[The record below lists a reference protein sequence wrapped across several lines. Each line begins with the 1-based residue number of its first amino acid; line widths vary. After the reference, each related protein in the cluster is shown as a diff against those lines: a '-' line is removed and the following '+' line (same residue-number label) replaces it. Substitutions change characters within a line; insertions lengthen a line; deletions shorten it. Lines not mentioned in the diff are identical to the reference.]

1 MTGDWRAGNL
11 DYLASELIRLRL
23 LIKRR
28 VLWLREGWRQ
38 DAFHEYPGLVIADAQ
53 MDRLLEPDPSGLEQ
67 HFYAAD
73 APACALEAAA
83 IDLENNLRAIAEAMQ
98 AEGGQPALLELA
110 QRFQLTG
117 FERDTLLLCLAPEI
131 DPAFER
137 LYAYLHDDVSRKQLT
152 PHLAVA
158 LLARP
163 EERDGLLVSFLPHGR
178 LISSHLL
185 ELDHGEPAGA
195 PLGHNPLRLPRSIV
209 GYLIDGAGK
218 YERARPLS
226 PLRPTHL
233 TGAQR
238 ERAGR
243 VARALSHEISDVL
256 PTANLFGRPEA
267 AAGIA
272 FGIGDQ
278 LGIEMCR
285 LELEG
290 GAQPDHGVLELVE
303 RDCRLLGLG
312 LFVDTTGLER
322 VERTSLLRSLD
333 RLNVLLVVS
342 SPEPLQWSR
351 ALLAVESPI
360 FDSGLQTEAWKGELG
375 EQWPDQAETVASI
388 TQQYSFGPEAIAR
401 TVARARASTY
411 MSGSNGSG
419 PQIDLWQA
427 CRSQV
432 GADMEEVAQRIRL
445 VHVIDDIVLP
455 PDVLEQIHDIA
466 AQVENRSR
474 VYGTWGFGTRLARG
488 AGVNALFSGVS
499 GTGKTMAAEILA
511 GRLGLDLYRIDL
523 AGVVSKYIGETEK
536 NLRRVFD
543 AAERSGVV
551 LFFDEADAL
560 FGRRSEVRDSHDR
573 YANIEIDYLLQR
585 MEDYRG
591 LAILATNRKTA
602 LDRAFMRRLRF
613 LVEFPFPDAASRLQI
628 WKKAFPPEAPL
639 GDIDFENLS
648 GMELS
653 GGSIRNVSLN
663 AAFLAAS
670 EGRAIGMEHLRRAAL
685 REYSKLD
692 RLLTQAELGAM
703 KTRLAG

>member
-1 MTGDWRAGNL
+1 M
-11 DYLASELIRLRL
+11 
-23 LIKRR
+23 
-28 VLWLREGWRQ
+28 
-38 DAFHEYPGLVIADAQ
+38 
-53 MDRLLEPDPSGLEQ
+53 SG
-67 HFYAAD
+67 
-73 APACALEAAA
+73 
-83 IDLENNLRAIAEAMQ
+83 
-98 AEGGQPALLELA
+98 
-110 QRFQLTG
+110 
-117 FERDTLLLCLAPEI
+117 
-131 DPAFER
+131 
-137 LYAYLHDDVSRKQLT
+137 
-152 PHLAVA
+152 
-158 LLARP
+158 
-163 EERDGLLVSFLPHGR
+163 
-178 LISSHLL
+178 
-185 ELDHGEPAGA
+185 
-195 PLGHNPLRLPRSIV
+195 
-209 GYLIDGAGK
+209 
-218 YERARPLS
+218 
-226 PLRPTHL
+226 
-233 TGAQR
+233 
-238 ERAGR
+238 
-243 VARALSHEISDVL
+243 
-256 PTANLFGRPEA
+256 
-267 AAGIA
+267 GI
-272 FGIGDQ
+272 
-278 LGIEMCR
+278 CSW
-285 LELEG
+285 
-290 GAQPDHGVLELVE
+290 
-303 RDCRLLGLG
+303 
-312 LFVDTTGLER
+312 T
-322 VERTSLLRSLD
+322 
-333 RLNVLLVVS
+333 
-342 SPEPLQWSR
+342 W
-351 ALLAVESPI
+351 
-360 FDSGLQTEAWKGELG
+360 
-375 EQWPDQAETVASI
+375 
-388 TQQYSFGPEAIAR
+388 
-401 TVARARASTY
+401 VARARASTY

-455 PDVLEQIHDIA
+455 PDVLEQIQDIA